1 MFEAAFCRLRPV
13 PGSKSK
19 DPSSTLHVTDTSIFR
34 PIHDKKR
41 TKEPTSKK
49 FLNHIAI
56 SKHIFFYICNG
67 LFRRKPYGWKG
78 ESRLYWE
85 DVYKRLSFV
94 FQNFAIFDP
103 PERWTAIKTSSWCV
117 FIYIRASLWKT
128 KRGCGCCTYRRG
140 LSALFVLG
148 DMALRRPWNT
158 ERTKVRFPRLF
169 CIFSI
174 TEHANPSVCGNQG
187 HSIQESSHGSCRTAD
202 RTKTSRTRAHSH
214 LVRYSIMLYPAQR
227 LQDFQKREYRH
238 SSAMAYILH
247 PQPWLFP
254 RLIQRHQQ

>member
-19 DPSSTLHVTDTSIFR
+19 DPSSTLHVTGTSIFR

-49 FLNHIAI
+49 FLNHITI

-117 FIYIRASLWKT
+117 FIYIRAPLWPNKEGLRMLYISAWAFCVARS
-128 KRGCGCCTYRRG
+128 RGR
-140 LSALFVLG
+140 
-148 DMALRRPWNT
+148 ALRRPWIRN
-158 ERTKVRFPRLF
+158 ERRWE
-169 CIFSI
+169 IS
-174 TEHANPSVCGNQG
+174 HAFFIYPY
-187 HSIQESSHGSCRTAD
+187 HHIQ
-202 RTKTSRTRAHSH
+202 
-214 LVRYSIMLYPAQR
+214 
-227 LQDFQKREYRH
+227 
-238 SSAMAYILH
+238 
-247 PQPWLFP
+247 
-254 RLIQRHQQ
+254 